1 MEIAPTLTIFF
12 SALGR
17 TPPTPTPLIGYIFPT
32 IHVFSQFLHKKRT
45 FSIHSEIIFMLHFV
59 PVELMMTLVTLL

>member
-17 TPPTPTPLIGYIFPT
+17 TPYPLIGYNFPT
-32 IHVFSQFLHKKRT
+32 IHVFSQFLHKKKS
-45 FSIHSEIIFMLHFV
+45 FLIHSEIVFMLHFV